1 MISWWCH
8 KMSLVDV
15 TGLMFIS
22 LITPHSRD
30 DACASES
37 QGSRHFPVHLLTHAF
52 VGLHYSVHPSS
63 TMIQAFKVIIKH
75 IWYTELIAALRNA
88 NRPWAVFIKTAGAG
102 ASKEIWERI
111 NRSALSGFRQLESL
125 KCRRHKNRLTGAA
138 FAKGKDKRLNWDKN
152 NPYSEA
158 CH

>member
-1 MISWWCH
+1 MHNWTHIRADNCARNSKPLLLATQSRYFLRKVLTLATHPFSDTTRHGQQGVGDSYYKCFDHHAYVCRIRNIYILACVFFCHIWVVISWWCH

-75 IWYTELIAALRNA
+75 I
-88 NRPWAVFIKTAGAG
+88 
-102 ASKEIWERI
+102 
-111 NRSALSGFRQLESL
+111 
-125 KCRRHKNRLTGAA
+125 
-138 FAKGKDKRLNWDKN
+138 
-152 NPYSEA
+152 
-158 CH
+158 